1 MPQQIAETWLKVK
14 TWPVKYIQV
23 NDLYLYTVGS
33 FTEAR
38 FAQKL
43 RGDVV
48 GLGITDA
55 FIVVFKDGKKLYGAE
70 AQKYLTR

>member
-1 MPQQIAETWLKVK
+1 
-14 TWPVKYIQV
+14 
-23 NDLYLYTVGS
+23 
-33 FTEAR
+33 
-38 FAQKL
+38 
-43 RGDVV
+43 VV